1 MKNLKMTPEM
11 SFDDILVQIKNCS
24 DDVTVELSEGRY
36 FLKKSLRITENLG
49 HSVTFKANGKVFF
62 DGGIII
68 DNSLVKKCDNEEIL
82 SRIIEADSRKH
93 IYEIDL
99 SSYKIDYAEYGCR
112 GFRRAYVPSANE
124 FYINSEAQQ
133 VPRYPKSGDI
143 PITEVTDPGSRPK
156 SADFTMRPA
165 TFKYDDPR
173 CDLWKD
179 ADDFYVSGYF
189 NESYADDT
197 IKAAKIDTENKTIT
211 TALPHLFAFSARPHT
226 RWHAINLIEELS
238 CEGEYYIDK
247 VREKLYFYP
256 ADGTDLSTALL
267 QLSVLDTPMV
277 VLRNTADI
285 TFEGITFE
293 NTRGTCIYMD
303 NTENCLIKNC
313 VLRNAGMLAAQI
325 GMGATAMPEGMHDA
339 HGIQHESVGTPKSVP
354 EIVGSWHEMLYQ
366 FAAWDNEGGVL
377 DIKSEIERTHTGKNS
392 FSAWDE
398 AGKVQNN
405 LVNAILSADC
415 HTIVTMRTK
424 MAYAMEQNDRGKTV
438 PVKIGLA
445 PVQRENTEYEFDIVL
460 NIARNHIACAS
471 KDTTFL
477 DSWSDVITPE
487 LGRMLK
493 EWLDNGAD
501 PERCTD
507 CGQIIRAAKGRSAG
521 QIVEGT
527 VKNYGRKL
535 CWNCMVKEINK
546 RKKEEK
552 ENAADAEKS

>member
-1 MKNLKMTPEM
+1 M
-11 SFDDILVQIKNCS
+11 SFTQ
-24 DDVTVELSEGRY
+24 VTREKTKLRLALAGPSGAGKTLSALFIAYG
-36 FLKKSLRITENLG
+36 ITNDW
-49 HSVTFKANGKVFF
+49 S
-62 DGGIII
+62 
-68 DNSLVKKCDNEEIL
+68 
-82 SRIIEADSRKH
+82 
-93 IYEIDL
+93 
-99 SSYKIDYAEYGCR
+99 KIA
-112 GFRRAYVPSANE
+112 
-124 FYINSEAQQ
+124 
-133 VPRYPKSGDI
+133 
-143 PITEVTDPGSRPK
+143 
-156 SADFTMRPA
+156 
-165 TFKYDDPR
+165 
-173 CDLWKD
+173 L
-179 ADDFYVSGYF
+179 
-189 NESYADDT
+189 
-197 IKAAKIDTENKTIT
+197 IDTEHGRAK
-211 TALPHLFAFSARPHT
+211 
-226 RWHAINLIEELS
+226 
-238 CEGEYYIDK
+238 
-247 VREKLYFYP
+247 FY
-256 ADGTDLSTALL
+256 ANRSDFETGT
-267 QLSVLDTPMV
+267 
-277 VLRNTADI
+277 
-285 TFEGITFE
+285 F
-293 NTRGTCIYMD
+293 
-303 NTENCLIKNC
+303 
-313 VLRNAGMLAAQI
+313 
-325 GMGATAMPEGMHDA
+325 
-339 HGIQHESVGTPKSVP
+339 
-354 EIVGSWHEMLYQ
+354 LYQ
-366 FAAWDNEGGVL
+366 QMVAPYSPDKYKKMVAEGAETVGPDGVVIIDSFSHAWDNEGGVL

-507 CGQIIRAAKGRSAG
+507 CGQIIRAAMGRSAG